1 MDIIAGGAIMDY
13 DRSVA
18 SDLTY
23 PFEFEFTGMLI
34 QSPNEYED
42 KRFLIVMEPF
52 SLAVLSAFLICLFS
66 ITRIIV
72 NKPR

>member
-13 DRSVA
+13 DRNVA

-52 SLAVLSAFLICLFS
+52 SLAVLSAF
-66 ITRIIV
+66 
-72 NKPR
+72 